1 MEGEEQ
7 VKLHYIE
14 IRKEA
19 WEMASKIMLTLMEDL
34 KEHSNTKDPGDQIYC
49 LAYLMGYL
57 NAKIFKAVEGYANT
71 YAIEK
76 LTAEDMKR
84 WTEQVTKEI
93 LDLFNK
99 GN

>member
-1 MEGEEQ
+1 MEEDK
-7 VKLHYIE
+7 VKLHYSK

-19 WEMASKIMLTLMEDL
+19 WEMSSKLMITLMEDL

-49 LAYLMGYL
+49 LAYLTGYL

-71 YAIEK
+71 YAIQE

-84 WTEQVTKEI
+84 WTEKVAREM

-99 GN
+99 EN